1 MIWAPLLPLLALGA
15 SAAPSIAAPKPVTI
29 PLTRRQGLS
38 KRAHDS
44 SWAKSQA
51 DSMNN
56 KWGGGSSNTKRASGI
71 NDLIN
76 VGTDSSYYGS
86 IAVGTPPVA
95 FNVILDTGSSDLW
108 LASSTCYTG
117 CQKVPTFNAA
127 NSSSFQNLTTTF
139 SIRYGSGQA
148 AGELGS
154 DTVQMAGFQVTGQ
167 TFALADQ
174 VSSGLLSNPV
184 SGLLGLGWSTIASSG
199 ATPLWETLA
208 KNGQWTDPVMSF
220 FLTRFIDVNGA
231 NSQEPGGEFMMGG
244 TNTNL
249 YSGDIDY
256 VNIPSGQES
265 YWLIPLTGVGVN
277 GASILN
283 TSVNAAIDTGTTL
296 VGGPSAAIAAIFA
309 QIPNS
314 QVGTGD
320 YEGYYLYPCSTSVTI
335 TMTFSSRTWSIDPA
349 DFMLMRAT
357 NSMCVG
363 AFFALNLSGSAPSWI
378 VGDTFL
384 KNVYSVYRYNP
395 PSVGFA
401 NLSSNALAQNAL
413 GGSLPSATIGTS
425 PVTATSVANSAAGIP
440 DAKQV
445 ATMMGVGA
453 GVLGAMLF

>member
-1 MIWAPLLPLLALGA
+1 MIWAPLLPLLAIGA

-29 PLTRRQGLS
+29 PLVRRHGLY
-38 KRAHDS
+38 KREHGTD
-44 SWAKSQA
+44 WAKAQA
-51 DSMNN
+51 DSLKG
-56 KWGGGSSNTKRASGI
+56 KWEERSSNNKRASGI
-71 NDLIN
+71 NELVN

-117 CQKVPTFNAA
+117 CQKVPTFDAA
-127 NSSSFQNLTTTF
+127 NSTTFKNLTTAF

-184 SGLLGLGWSTIASSG
+184 SGLMGLGWSSIASSG
-199 ATPLWETLA
+199 AVPLWETLA
-208 KNGQWTDPVMSF
+208 KNNQWTDPVMSF

-231 NSQEPGGEFMMGG
+231 RSQEPGGEFMMGG
-244 TNTNL
+244 TNTQL
-249 YSGDIDY
+249 YTGDIDY

-265 YWLIPLTGVGVN
+265 YWLIPLTGVGVGGTN
-277 GASILN
+277 ILGS
-283 TSVNAAIDTGTTL
+283 TVNAAIDTGTTL
-296 VGGPSAAIAAIFA
+296 VGGPTSSIEAIFA

-314 QVGTGD
+314 QAGTGD
-320 YEGYYLYPCSTSVTI
+320 LDGYYLYPCSTSVTI

-349 DFMLMRAT
+349 DFMLMRASS
-357 NSMCVG
+357 SMCVG

-401 NLSSNALAQNAL
+401 NLSSSALAQSTL
-413 GGSLPSATIGTS
+413 GRTLPSATIGSS
-425 PVTATSVANSAAGIP
+425 PVSVTSVANNGAVGT
-440 DAKQV
+440 KQV

-453 GVLGAMLF
+453 GLLGAMLF